1 MTVDGGDALVDHD
14 GEGATVA
21 EAGTDPW
28 RAVIGQ
34 PAAVAAIRS
43 ALARD
48 EVAHAWLLVGPRSV
62 GQREL
67 TRALGAALN
76 CPQPPSPE
84 TGCGRCASCVR
95 TLRGTHPAVLDL
107 EPDGA
112 AHVVADVREGWIP
125 MASRSLTEGR
135 RRVLRVVAADRMNEA
150 AQNAF
155 LKILEEPPDSVLWV
169 LDVEHEGA
177 LLDTVISRCRR
188 LDLVPWGPVA
198 LSARATQLGID
209 EEHRSA
215 LVRAAGG
222 SPERLQALAD
232 PDVAAA
238 RERHLGV
245 LDVLATQG
253 PGVVVP
259 LAKDLV
265 AWARSRSAAVK
276 AVNAEEL
283 TRLEAEFGV
292 EGGRGWPP
300 RIKQQITRRH
310 ERTERQAQRQALDLL
325 LDDLASYLRDLL
337 AVASGAGEEALI
349 NPDAIA
355 ALQRDVERLPVR
367 DAVTA
372 LGAVATCRAALDRNG
387 SPELHLERLLFRIAL
402 PVYAAAA

>member
-1 MTVDGGDALVDHD
+1 VADPTAAEDA
-14 GEGATVA
+14 
-21 EAGTDPW
+21 TDPW
-28 RAVIGQ
+28 AEVIGQ
-34 PAAVAAIRS
+34 PAAVQAVRS

-62 GQREL
+62 GQLEL

-76 CPQPPSPE
+76 CPQPPSPAS
-84 TGCGRCASCVR
+84 GCGRCSSCVR
-95 TLRGTHPAVLDL
+95 VMRGAHPAVLDL

-155 LKILEEPPDSVLWV
+155 LKILEEPPASVVWV

-177 LLDTVISRCRR
+177 LLDTVVSRCRR
-188 LDLVPWGPVA
+188 LDLVPWGPAA
-198 LSARATQLGID
+198 LTARAAQLGLD
-209 EEHRSA
+209 EGRLAA

-222 SPERLQALAD
+222 SPERLEALKD
-232 PDVAAA
+232 PDVVAA
-238 RERHLGV
+238 RDRHLEV
-245 LDVLATQG
+245 LDVLATEG
-253 PGVVVP
+253 PGAVVP

-265 AWARSRSAAVK
+265 AWAKSRSASVK

-283 TRLEAEFGV
+283 TRLELEFGV

-325 LDDLASYLRDLL
+325 LDDLGSYLRDLL
-337 AVASGAGEEALI
+337 AVASGADEDALI

-355 ALQRDVERLPVR
+355 GLRRDVARLPVR
-367 DAVTA
+367 DAIEA
-372 LGAVATCRAALDRNG
+372 LAAVAACRMALDRNG
-387 SPELHLERLLFRIAL
+387 SPELQLERLLFRIAL
-402 PVYAAAA
+402 PVYAARALSARA